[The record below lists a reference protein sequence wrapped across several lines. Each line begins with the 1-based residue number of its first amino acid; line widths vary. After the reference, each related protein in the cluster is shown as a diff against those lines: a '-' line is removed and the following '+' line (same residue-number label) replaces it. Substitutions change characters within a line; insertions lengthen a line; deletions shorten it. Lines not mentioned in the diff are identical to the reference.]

1 MKKILLFW
9 AVSAFLINTN
19 AQVKD
24 ISFTLSP
31 AVSYHWW
38 NDQSGLAD
46 DFLYGGQIGFGFG
59 ENIELR
65 GVYFQSDKLM
75 TSFEKFGLPNYM
87 DNLFISKEVDF
98 KRYGGQFKANIGT
111 NELNPYITLGTG
123 VQSFKVE
130 NMDIQKQIYAD
141 LGLGIKYN
149 IGKRTSLNIEG
160 KNTMY
165 NFNAVNRLLDPQN
178 VIDFAVTPA
187 DYGNERLNNWS
198 VMASLQFYLGGRQ
211 PGELS
216 ELDKAYLN
224 TFKSGFSGIRW
235 TIEPSGSYL
244 EFKDENAFR
253 NTYLLGGYAGLD
265 FNEFVGVR
273 GFYFRATEDNS
284 LSLNFDNLSMYGGE
298 FRARLNIAR
307 GVTPYIALGG
317 GYLNPF
323 SSYVP
328 QNTTPAE
335 GKYFAHGGLGL
346 NIPLSNEIQ
355 LFGSMKYLLTSSND
369 PEDLVAPDEISAHT
383 WYSFGVKFL
392 LGKKSNDPVKVYESQ
407 MQSLLNQQQ
416 LENEAQLAEI
426 KEVYEIELAALND
439 ELLKAYEEKNMDKA
453 VEVLKEKKEIEK
465 SIEKV
470 VEIEKLDVPMKTKE
484 INKLETPQVIK
495 KEIINQ
501 DGTKVI
507 SKETLNPDG
516 TKEISKETINRDGS
530 KVISKEIEMIK
541 KSDTKE
547 EMIRMTPQEFENLI
561 KTILREVNDTGDFFE
576 PSVLDQSTSGKSK
589 EVIQLEN
596 QIKTLEKALLIQNNS
611 NLTPTPTKD
620 SVSTTTVIEKNENSD
635 NVLEILA
642 EMQKQM
648 IVLNKKVDAKTL
660 NDIDKPKTIV
670 KNVDGKEIIQN
681 VEEDYEYYDDG
692 SAIYFKGLAPVLGV
706 GFGDQTTFNVGI
718 RGFLPIGETRFEIM
732 PEFTY
737 GFGDSSLWNLSG
749 NIIYPI
755 NLNKTSF
762 IPYVGTGVGLTNV
775 SGDSNFDFNLIL
787 GSKLDVLNNSLF
799 LDFTAKTFKNYQL
812 MVGYRYDFK

>member
-1 MKKILLFW
+1 MKKLLLFW
-9 AVSAFLINTN
+9 TISAFLINTN

-38 NDQSGLAD
+38 NDKSGLAD
-46 DFLYGGQIGFGFG
+46 NFLYGGQIGFGFG

-65 GVYFQSDKLM
+65 GVYFQSDKLI
-75 TSFEKFGLPNYM
+75 TSFEKFGLPNYV

-165 NFNAVNRLLDPQN
+165 NFNAVSRLLDPQN

-187 DYGNERLNNWS
+187 DYNNERLNNWS

-216 ELDKAYLN
+216 DLDKAYLN

-244 EFKDENAFR
+244 EFKDENTFR

-265 FNEFVGVR
+265 FNEYIGVR
-273 GFYFRATEDNS
+273 GFYFRATEDES

-307 GVTPYIALGG
+307 GVTPYIAIGG

-328 QNTTPAE
+328 QSTTPAE

-346 NIPLSNEIQ
+346 NIPLSKEVQ
-355 LFGSMKYLLTSSND
+355 LFGSMKYLLTSTNN

-383 WYSFGVKFL
+383 WYSFGLKLF
-392 LGKKSNDPVKVYESQ
+392 LGKKSNDPTKVYESQ
-407 MQSLLNQQQ
+407 MKTLLDQQQ
-416 LENEAQLAEI
+416 LENEAQLADI
-426 KEVYEIELAALND
+426 KDMYEMKLSALNED
-439 ELLKAYEEKNMDKA
+439 LLKAYEEKNMDKA
-453 VEVLKEKKEIEK
+453 VEVLKEKKEVEK

-470 VEIEKLDVPMKTKE
+470 VEIEKLDVQTKSVE
-484 INKLETPQVIK
+484 IKKLDSPLILR
-495 KEIINQ
+495 KEIIN
-501 DGTKVI
+501 
-507 SKETLNPDG
+507 P
-516 TKEISKETINRDGS
+516 DGS
-530 KVISKEIEMIK
+530 KMISKEIEIIK
-541 KSDTKE
+541 KSDNQK
-547 EMIRMTPQEFENLI
+547 EMIKMTPQEFENLI
-561 KTILREVNDTGDFFE
+561 KTILREVNTSEDLIEMNT
-576 PSVLDQSTSGKSK
+576 LDNSMPNKSND
-589 EVIQLEN
+589 IQLLEN
-596 QIKTLEKALLIQNNS
+596 RIKTLEKALLIQNKS
-611 NLTPTPTKD
+611 NATP
-620 SVSTTTVIEKNENSD
+620 SSENSD
-635 NVLEILA
+635 ETILIEKQVNSDNMLEILA
-642 EMQKQM
+642 GMQKQM
-648 IVLNKKVDAKTL
+648 IILNKKVDANTKNDLNNSKIIIKNMDGTETL
-660 NDIDKPKTIV
+660 QTTEDEN
-670 KNVDGKEIIQN
+670 EQ
-681 VEEDYEYYDDG
+681 EEDLN
-692 SAIYFKGLAPVLGV
+692 SVYFKGIAPVIGAS
-706 GFGDQTTFNVGI
+706 FGDQTTFNIGI
-718 RGFLPIGETRFEIM
+718 RGFLPIRDTKFELM
-732 PEFTY
+732 PEFYY
-737 GFGDSSLWNLSG
+737 GLGDITVWSLSG

-755 NLNKTSF
+755 DLNKTSLE
-762 IPYVGTGVGLTNV
+762 PYVGLGGGLTNV
-775 SGDSNFDFNLIL
+775 SGNSNFDFNLIL
-787 GSKLDVLNNSLF
+787 GSKIDVLNKGLF
-799 LDFTAKTFKNYQL
+799 VDFTAKTFKNYQL
-812 MVGYRYDFK
+812 MVGYRYDF